1 MWRTDQQM
9 VDAIPQA
16 ALLALLKTD
25 SAVYKKKE
33 EKKDQMMKRLGNKGD
48 QME

>member
-1 MWRTDQQM
+1 M
-9 VDAIPQA
+9 VNTVPQS

-25 SAVYKKKE
+25 SVVKKE
-33 EKKDQMMKRLGNKGD
+33 KKRKKKDQMMKRLGNKGD